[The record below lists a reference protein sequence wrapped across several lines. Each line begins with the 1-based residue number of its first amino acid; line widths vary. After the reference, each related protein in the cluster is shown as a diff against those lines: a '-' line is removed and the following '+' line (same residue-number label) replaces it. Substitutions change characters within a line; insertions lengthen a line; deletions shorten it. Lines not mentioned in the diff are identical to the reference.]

1 MTKLIFRTY
10 GLYAYTLVVCIKITK
25 RNNKIQKNYCI
36 KLLLPQLRYKIQQ
49 QQYITT
55 KKTTDRIYRILCM
68 RLVRYIKMYYYF
80 TRTEV
85 EKTTTKKICWF
96 LKKKLYIKYI
106 LEGGYFKFYVVGEL
120 CS

>member
-25 RNNKIQKNYCI
+25 RNNKIQKKI
-36 KLLLPQLRYKIQQ
+36 LYKTSSATVEKQNTTTN
-49 QQYITT
+49 ITT

-85 EKTTTKKICWF
+85 KK
-96 LKKKLYIKYI
+96 
-106 LEGGYFKFYVVGEL
+106 
-120 CS
+120 